1 MTHEEACRKSAI
13 QNQRLAAIYHSEF
26 CTKREEGSKFLTSMY
41 SDWAAERS
49 AIARALMG
57 IEGGEE

>member
-1 MTHEEACRKSAI
+1 MTHAEAIRKAAI
-13 QNQRLAAIYHSEF
+13 QFQRLAAIYHSDF
-26 CTKREEGSKFLTSMY
+26 CEKREKGSEFARMY
-41 SDWAAERS
+41 SNYAAEYS